1 MADIILA
8 AGGTGGH
15 IFPALAVAETLQAHG
30 HRVTLFT
37 DKRGEPMV
45 EGKISYRLIRSASPF
60 KSGLLAK
67 LGGLASLS
75 FGLVQSILAMLAR
88 RPACVIGFGGYPS
101 LAPILAG
108 RLMRATCLLH
118 EQNAVMGRANR
129 LLGKWAHHVA
139 LSFAV
144 TKGAPTGPN
153 THITGLPVRAA
164 FAEIAPYQNNKDRLH
179 IAVIGGSLGAQIFA
193 DVIPQAIA
201 LLPDDIKANLTITQQ
216 ARDEHV
222 APLKAHYEGLGITAD
237 VARFFHDVASLYET
251 SDIIISRSGASSVQE
266 IATAGRAS
274 LLIPFAGAL
283 DDHQTGNAM
292 RLVEAGGAVMINE
305 AQADGAM
312 VTSHLEALI
321 TDHAKRRDMAQAA
334 QSIAFPDASHAI
346 ASLTGLLPTSDMTI
360 GAAQ

>member
-30 HRVTLFT
+30 HRVILFT
-37 DKRGEPMV
+37 DERGAPMA
-45 EGKISYRLIRSASPF
+45 EGKISYRLISSASPF
-60 KSGLLAK
+60 KAGLLAK
-67 LGGLASLS
+67 LSGLASLS
-75 FGLVQSILAMLAR
+75 FGFAQSILAMVMR

-108 RLMRATCLLH
+108 RLMRARCILH

-144 TKGAPTGPN
+144 TKGAPAGPN
-153 THITGLPVRAA
+153 THITGLPVREA
-164 FAEIAPYQNNKDRLH
+164 FTKIARYQDDNKAMT
-179 IAVIGGSLGAQIFA
+179 ITVIGGSLGAQIFA

-216 ARDEHV
+216 ARDEHI
-222 APLKAHYEGLGITAD
+222 ASLKAHYHSLGITAD
-237 VARFFHDVASLYET
+237 VARFFHDVASLYEA

-292 RLVEAGGAVMINE
+292 RLVEAGGAMMISE
-305 AQADGAM
+305 AQADAKL
-312 VTSHLEALI
+312 VANQLKALI
-321 TDHAKRRDMAQAA
+321 TDHDKRHAMAQAA
-334 QSIAFPDASHAI
+334 QSIAIASASQTI
-346 ASLTGLLPTSDMTI
+346 ASLTGLVPTSDMTK

>member
-37 DKRGEPMV
+37 DKRGETMV
-45 EGKISYRLIRSASPF
+45 EGKISYRLISSASPF
-60 KSGLLAK
+60 NKGVAAK

-75 FGLVQSILAMLAR
+75 YGFVQSVIAMLIR

-108 RLMRATCLLH
+108 RLVRAKCILH

-139 LSFAV
+139 LSFAI
-144 TKGAPTGPN
+144 TKGGTTDPN
-153 THITGLPVRAA
+153 THITGLPVRKA
-164 FAEIAPYQNNKDRLH
+164 FTHLAPYKNNQKNIH
-179 IAVIGGSLGAQIFA
+179 ITVIGGSLGAQIFA

-201 LLPDDIKANLTITQQ
+201 LLPDDIKAKLTLTHQ
-216 ARDEHV
+216 ARDEHI
-222 APLKAHYEGLGITAD
+222 ATLKAHYNKLGITAD
-237 VARFFHDVASLYET
+237 VARFFHDVASLYEA

-274 LLIPFAGAL
+274 MLIPFAGAL
-283 DDHQTGNAM
+283 DDHQTGNAK
-292 RLVEAGGAVMINE
+292 RLVEAGGAMMIVE
-305 AQADGAM
+305 SQADPAIIAN
-312 VTSHLEALI
+312 HLEALI
-321 TDHAKRRDMAQAA
+321 TDHAKRRDMAEAA
-334 QSIAFPDASHAI
+334 TSIAFPDASLTI
-346 ASLTGLLPTSDMTI
+346 ASLTGLLPTSAKTS
-360 GAAQ
+360 GATQ